1 MHYCRNCNSNFTGNY
16 CNNCGQKLFSSH
28 DKSIKNLFEEVL
40 HFLTHFE
47 GTFFT
52 TLKTIFFYPSKVSN
66 DYCSG
71 IRKRYF
77 KPFSLFLFVVIIYLL
92 LPVASGLNMKM
103 QHYKD
108 NLIGKS
114 FITHQIENKARELN
128 ITEEA
133 LAVKFEYKSEK
144 AAKFLLITLIPLTT
158 LLLYLLF
165 YKKRELLYD
174 TIIVSTEFNVFFIG
188 IYFIILPAL
197 FKLYSLLFTPI
208 YNPDENVFILST
220 YVVTFIIYT
229 SVLFYKFYNQSK
241 IISFTKALFFMFAYN
256 FLVISLYKFLIF
268 ETIMIMGF

>member
-1 MHYCRNCNSNFTGNY
+1 MHYCRNCNSEFTGNY

-28 DKSIKNLFEEVL
+28 DKSIKNLLEEIF

-52 TLKTIFFYPSKVSN
+52 TLKNIFFNPSKVSN

-77 KPFSLFLFVVIIYLL
+77 KPFSLFLFVVLLYLL
-92 LPVASGLNMKM
+92 LPIASGLNMKM
-103 QHYKD
+103 QYYKS

-114 FITHQIENKARELN
+114 FITKQIENKAHQLN
-128 ITEEA
+128 ITEDELA
-133 LAVKFEYKSEK
+133 LKFEYKSEK
-144 AAKFLLITLIPLTT
+144 IAKFLLITLIPLTT

-188 IYFIILPAL
+188 IYFIVLPAL
-197 FKLYSLLFTPI
+197 FMLFSLIFSPI
-208 YNPDENVFILST
+208 DNPDENVFILSL
-220 YVVTFIIYT
+220 YVVSFIVYT
-229 SVLFYKFYNQSK
+229 SILFYKFYNQSK
-241 IISFTKALFFMFAYN
+241 IISFAKSLFFMFAYN
-256 FLVISLYKFLIF
+256 VIVISLYKFLIF
-268 ETIMIMGF
+268 ETIMMFLL

>member
-1 MHYCRNCNSNFTGNY
+1 MHYCRNCNSRFTGNY

-28 DKSIKNLFEEVL
+28 DKSLKNLLEEVF

-52 TLKTIFFYPSKVSN
+52 TLKNIFFYPSKVSN

-77 KPFSLFLFVVIIYLL
+77 KPFSLFLFVVLLYLL
-92 LPVASGLNMKM
+92 LPIASGLNMKM
-103 QHYKD
+103 QYYKA

-114 FITHQIENKARELN
+114 FISNQIENKAHELN
-128 ITEEA
+128 ITEEE
-133 LAVKFEYKSEK
+133 LAIKFEYKSEK
-144 AAKFLLITLIPLTT
+144 VAKFLLITLIPLTT

-188 IYFIILPAL
+188 VYFIVLPAL
-197 FKLYSLLFTPI
+197 FMLFSLVFSSFD
-208 YNPDENVFILST
+208 NPDENIFILSL
-220 YVVTFIIYT
+220 YVVSFIVYT

-241 IISFTKALFFMFAYN
+241 IISFAKSLFFMFAYN
-256 FLVISLYKFLIF
+256 VIIISLYKFLIF
-268 ETIMIMGF
+268 EIIMMFLL